1 MTDSAAAAATQ
12 LHARANTL
20 RTVATRLEGAAA
32 LTLARRADHDTWIGP
47 TPHRCLDDL
56 GVMRRS
62 LLNAVDDL
70 RQRARILDTRAW
82 ALTAAAGAGAA
93 VPVR

>member
-1 MTDSAAAAATQ
+1 MGRQDKCGAGIGQCDGLVDATTQ
-12 LHARANTL
+12 RVQKLWVRAP
-20 RTVATRLEGAAA
+20 R
-32 LTLARRADHDTWIGP
+32 
-47 TPHRCLDDL
+47 RCLDDL

-82 ALTAAAGAGAA
+82 ALAAAAGAGAA